1 MQRMTNLH
9 RSMNSRNQHNIEML
23 VRLWIPMEG
32 YHAKPQEA
40 LIVSFDFL
48 PLRAVEQVVRLLKEV
63 AQLGLPR
70 QEEQIQINPQ

>member
-1 MQRMTNLH
+1 
-9 RSMNSRNQHNIEML
+9 
-23 VRLWIPMEG
+23 MEG